1 MEKLKDLSQRF
12 QTFLDQNFSGFNEM
26 SLASI
31 PVLNNLE
38 DKIRKRRSIV
48 NYHIVDSN
56 SQELV
61 AQIEQVKADLPNNQ
75 LAVVLDNAKT
85 ILAFKQKVLETNLRS
100 YKKFYKIS
108 QVCFLAVVFR
118 LSELIVRIL

>member
-12 QTFLDQNFSGFNEM
+12 QVFLNQNFPGFNEM

-31 PVLNNLE
+31 PVLTNLE

-56 SQELV
+56 SQEL
-61 AQIEQVKADLPNNQ
+61 AGQIEQVRVDLPDNQ
-75 LAVVLDNAKT
+75 LAVVLDNTKT
-85 ILAFKQKVLETNLRS
+85 ILSFKQKVLEANLKA
-100 YKKFYKIS
+100 YKKFHKIC
-108 QVCFLAVVFR
+108 QVGTFSLY
-118 LSELIVRIL
+118 LLLHELTS

>member
-12 QTFLDQNFSGFNEM
+12 QVFLNQNFPGFNEM

-31 PVLNNLE
+31 PVLTNLE

-56 SQELV
+56 SHEL
-61 AQIEQVKADLPNNQ
+61 AGQIEQVKVDLPDNQ
-75 LAVVLDNAKT
+75 LAVVLDNTKT
-85 ILAFKQKVLETNLRS
+85 ILSFKQKVLEANLKA
-100 YKKFYKIS
+100 YKKFHKIS
-108 QVCFLAVVFR
+108 QVGTFSLH
-118 LSELIVRIL
+118 LLLHELTS

>member
-12 QTFLDQNFSGFNEM
+12 QVFLNQNFPGFNEM

-31 PVLNNLE
+31 PVLTNLE

-56 SQELV
+56 SQEL
-61 AQIEQVKADLPNNQ
+61 AGQIEQVRVDLPDNQ
-75 LAVVLDNAKT
+75 LAVVLDNTKT
-85 ILAFKQKVLETNLRS
+85 ILSFKQKVLEANLKA
-100 YKKFYKIS
+100 YKKFHKIS
-108 QVCFLAVVFR
+108 QVGIFSLY
-118 LSELIVRIL
+118 LLLHELTS